1 VNEAKKVLAI
11 SSAYDITSLMH
22 DLFLQSRAQIEK
34 VNSIALAKRVMMNQS
49 FDMVFIFTPVQDEFG
64 IRSAREIQSRYDVP
78 VLLFVRQD
86 GYDQACYTVMDQMI
100 FVMQMP
106 VHKPLVIQTLAVI
119 DKYQSKISALQTAL
133 KKEKQRVQDEKMIS
147 RCKLM
152 LVQHYH
158 WSEDKAHHYIEKV
171 AMDHSWTRAKVAGM
185 LMEKIS
191 QQMGDI

>member
-1 VNEAKKVLAI
+1 MK
-11 SSAYDITSLMH
+11 
-22 DLFLQSRAQIEK
+22 
-34 VNSIALAKRVMMNQS
+34 
-49 FDMVFIFTPVQDEFG
+49 
-64 IRSAREIQSRYDVP
+64 
-78 VLLFVRQD
+78 
-86 GYDQACYTVMDQMI
+86 
-100 FVMQMP
+100 
-106 VHKPLVIQTLAVI
+106 
-119 DKYQSKISALQTAL
+119 
-133 KKEKQRVQDEKMIS
+133 KMIS